1 MTRNASVACYFCTE
15 GGQAIEVLEASLHQ
29 SMASDS
35 STVSRLERRLRALQ
49 HTLSAHH
56 CAGR

>member
-1 MTRNASVACYFCTE
+1 MTRHTNAACYFCTDGE
-15 GGQAIEVLEASLHQ
+15 QAIEVLEASLHE
-29 SMASDS
+29 SMAAASGNAP
-35 STVSRLERRLRALQ
+35 RLQRRLRALR